1 MQQTLEKWSLD
12 KHYKSIHVLGE
23 NSSKEESL
31 TPIII
36 VNQMVETILQ
46 TVDITIV
53 KNPNFKVLD
62 SACGTGSFLIAWYEV
77 LSKYHSHEHV
87 VNNML
92 WGFETNFSYFK
103 ANNKYYQFK
112 NVHKESF
119 LETIKLDNM
128 KFDVELFN
136 PPYQQGMFVQFM
148 NKGFELLKEGGVMCA
163 IHPSTYI
170 INKKETTKGKE
181 HVILNNNIE
190 KYKSSVNL
198 VDGNAI
204 FENAGFLTPLSITT
218 IVKTEDPIIDVIY
231 SHLGETKHRTAK
243 SVSEIWMHGN
253 DLAQSIFDLIKSKME
268 TSIEDHLSKK
278 GKRSKYYLNIN
289 KVSGHIPKPGAIGN
303 NPDFNC
309 LLYKTDVDSGKY
321 TDKLST
327 DFEEGDF
334 NYISIDSKK
343 QAKNLYNYLTTK
355 FARFAVSL
363 YKINVQ
369 LSRGELKIVPFLDFN
384 ESWND
389 EKCFDYFEL
398 TQEERDFVNTYI
410 QDYYSHD
417 FK

>member
-1 MQQTLEKWSLD
+1 MQDTLEKWSLE

-31 TPIII
+31 TPLVI
-36 VNQMVETILQ
+36 VDSMVETILK
-46 TVDITIV
+46 TIDITIV

-62 SACGTGSFLIAWYEV
+62 PACGTGSFLIAWYEV

-87 VNNML
+87 VNNMI

-112 NVHKESF
+112 NVYKESF
-119 LETIKLDNM
+119 LETDKLDNM

-170 INKKETTKGKE
+170 INKKETSKGKE
-181 HVILNNNIE
+181 HVILNNTIE

-198 VDGNAI
+198 VDGNTI
-204 FENAGFLTPLSITT
+204 FDNAGFLTPLSITT
-218 IVKTEDPIIDVIY
+218 ITKEENENIDVIY
-231 SHLGETKHRTAK
+231 SHLGKVKYSSAKH
-243 SVSEIWMHGN
+243 VSEIWMHGN
-253 DLAQSIFDLIKSKME
+253 DFAMSIFNKIKSKMD
-268 TSIEDHLSKK
+268 TSVNDHLSKK

-289 KVSGHIPKPGAIGN
+289 KVSGHPPIPGIIGN

-309 LLYKTDVDSGKY
+309 MLYKKDVDSGKY
-321 TDKLST
+321 TDKLSST
-327 DFEEGDF
+327 FVDGDF
-334 NYISIDSKK
+334 NYIGIDSKN
-343 QAKNLYNYLTTK
+343 QAKNLYGYLTTK

-389 EKCFDYFEL
+389 DKCFDYFEL
-398 TQEERDFVNTYI
+398 TQDECDFVNTYI
-410 QDYYSHD
+410 QNYYERD

>member
-1 MQQTLEKWSLD
+1 MT
-12 KHYKSIHVLGE
+12 YSIDQFYFDSPTTIFADFQSAGGQYVRL
-23 NSSKEESL
+23 
-31 TPIII
+31 I
-36 VNQMVETILQ
+36 VQRLRDAGHSDDNIQGRVIAFSENQMNIIHLKNRNKDLPLVYKLYREIE
-46 TVDITIV
+46 DI
-53 KNPNFKVLD
+53 D
-62 SACGTGSFLIAWYEV
+62 
-77 LSKYHSHEHV
+77 
-87 VNNML
+87 
-92 WGFETNFSYFK
+92 
-103 ANNKYYQFK
+103 
-112 NVHKESF
+112 
-119 LETIKLDNM
+119 M

-181 HVILNNNIE
+181 HVILNNTIE

-218 IVKTEDPIIDVIY
+218 IIKEEDKNINVY
-231 SHLGETKHRTAK
+231 YNHLGESKSSNVT

-253 DLAQSIFDLIKSKME
+253 DLAQSIFNRIKSKMK
-268 TSIEDHLSKK
+268 TSVEDHLSKK

-289 KVSGHIPKPGAIGN
+289 KVSGNRSKPGAIGN

-327 DFEEGDF
+327 DFKEGDF
-334 NYISIDSKK
+334 NYIGIDSKK

-355 FARFAVSL
+355 FARFTVSL

-384 ESWND
+384 ESWD
-389 EKCFDYFEL
+389 DKKCFDYFGL
-398 TQEERDFVNTYI
+398 TQEEREFVNTYI
-410 QDYYSHD
+410 QDYYGCEV
-417 FK
+417 K